1 MSAPAPDPDAEAD
14 VDLGRYARALA
25 ARWWLPLAGLI
36 AGAAIGYVLSLGGH
50 QVYRAGATVYLGQPL
65 GILGGSAIQSVNT
78 NPSTARTIVRSE
90 SVVRQ
95 VAARVGMTRSQL
107 RSGISANAV
116 QGNVAKLGQTPLIVV
131 SATGP
136 QPAKV
141 SAAADTLARIL
152 VSRLSGYSKAKIQTL
167 SAQLAS
173 DEKSLELVNAA
184 LSSNAFS
191 PTDKLLLQLRQT
203 QLQADTTQTTQLIT
217 LARNVESPRI
227 LTHASAQKTTARSHR
242 NSTGVGGLIGLILGG
257 IAALLWEPLVTRR
270 KPSGGVSQP
279 TA

>member
-1 MSAPAPDPDAEAD
+1 MTSPPTLDLDAEAD

-25 ARWWLPLAGLI
+25 ARWWLLLAGLV

-50 QVYRAGATVYLGQPL
+50 QVYRAEATVYLGQPL
-65 GILGGSAIQSVNT
+65 GIFGGNQIQSPNT
-78 NPSTARTIVRSE
+78 NPSTARAIVKSE

-95 VAARVGMTRSQL
+95 VAASVGMSPSQL
-107 RSGISANAV
+107 RSGVSANAV
-116 QGNVAKLGQTPLIVV
+116 QGNLAKLGQTPLVAV
-131 SATGP
+131 AVTGP

-141 SAAADTLARIL
+141 RAAADALARIL
-152 VSRLSGYSKAKIQTL
+152 VSRLSGYSNSKIETL

-173 DEKSLELVNAA
+173 DETSLALVNEALNSKSL
-184 LSSNAFS
+184 S
-191 PTDKLLLQLRQT
+191 PTDKLLLQLRLT
-203 QLQADTTQTTQLIT
+203 QLQTDRTQTTQLLA
-217 LARNVESPRI
+217 LARNVEAPRI

-270 KPSGGVSQP
+270 RAS
-279 TA
+279 